1 MPQFRVEASKPFETT
16 GVDFAG
22 PIAFKIAKKEQGKC
36 YILLFSC
43 ATSRVVHLEFTKTQT
58 AKEFQIKLNLFITR
72 RTRPK
77 VMISDNASVL
87 KSTATWMK
95 NIRKSDT
102 LQDYLARQD
111 INWRFNLSRSPWW
124 GGMYEQLI
132 KDVKKTLHKT
142 LGWTHLTF
150 EQLEAVVI
158 DVENNLAAKVP
169 DIGGIVLIVTDEKN
183 RGVEKGKGC
192 TTYSR
197 KRWSCPRIIVASQG
211 TPH

>member
-1 MPQFRVEASKPFETT
+1 MAEIRKEWWIRKLRSKVKKMVNTCNVCKVFSTKPYGATATADMPQFRVEASRPFETT

-22 PIAFKIAKKEQGKC
+22 PIAFKIGKKEQGKC
-36 YILLFSC
+36 YILLFTC
-43 ATSRVVHLEFTKTQT
+43 AT
-58 AKEFQIKLNLFITR
+58 
-72 RTRPK
+72 
-77 VMISDNASVL
+77 SDNASIF

-95 NIRKSDT
+95 NIRKSER

-142 LGWTHLTF
+142 LGRTHLNF

-158 DVENNLAAKVP
+158 D
-169 DIGGIVLIVTDEKN
+169 IEKN
-183 RGVEKGKGC
+183 LNNRPL
-192 TTYSR
+192 TYLDSDGGEEQVLTPNILMWGA
-197 KRWSCPRIIVASQG
+197 KCP
-211 TPH
+211 PH